1 MEAQGPHVLLELV
14 EVEDRA
20 RPGAH
25 RTESLEAG
33 DGGTT
38 GEDDRADAGR
48 AAFLH
53 RQFVELAAQV
63 AGPLCEDVTLLR
75 FGLERGAVLG
85 MVRRALFL
93 RPCFLP
99 TTVRLTAQVRHADS
113 SRVTAA
119 VTAVVGDATV
129 FRAELI
135 IAMIEVPPES
145 SDIAT
150 GRHERLARWKHPHA
164 T

>member
-1 MEAQGPHVLLELV
+1 MFELIQNIRIDAAAGTAVGNAVVPHEHPIFADHFPGVPLL
-14 EVEDRA
+14 
-20 RPGAH
+20 PG
-25 RTESLEAG
+25 SL
-33 DGGTT
+33 
-38 GEDDRADAGR
+38 
-48 AAFLH
+48 LL
-53 RQFVELAAQV
+53 ELAAQV

-135 IAMIEVPPES
+135 IAMIEVPPEL